1 MEQATTSKVVSVT
14 REANGVALIHLNR
27 PPANS
32 YDRGLIDDLNAA
44 IDEIRF
50 DESIG
55 AAILMSDL
63 PKFFSAGAD
72 INMFRTVSSKARAMT
87 ILHMHEVLLKMEHTP
102 KVFIAAIGGH
112 CLGGGLEIALATDFR
127 FAAEGEYRLGV
138 PEVTLGLLPGNGGTQ
153 RLPRLIGRQKA
164 MELLL
169 TGKPLDPTTAT
180 ALGVVDRLVAPDRL
194 LPDAIAF
201 AASLT
206 AGPTLAIGEIKLVAK
221 QGLEMALKAAWPS
234 SGPESSGFSKPRT
247 PKRASP
253 PSRRNA
259 SPPGKANK
267 LRAHTFTYAPRRPG
281 RLSARLGSRDFPRV
295 IFLRPAVRIG

>member
-14 REANGVALIHLNR
+14 REGNGVAFIHLNR

-55 AAILMSDL
+55 GAVLMSDL

-169 TGKPLDPTTAT
+169 TGRAVTPEEAER
-180 ALGVVDRLVAPDRL
+180 LGLVSRV
-194 LPDAIAF
+194 F
-201 AASLT
+201 AA
-206 AGPTLAIGEIKLVAK
+206 ADE
-221 QGLEMALKAAWPS
+221 
-234 SGPESSGFSKPRT
+234 F
-247 PKRASP
+247 
-253 PSRRNA
+253 
-259 SPPGKANK
+259 
-267 LRAHTFTYAPRRPG
+267 RAHVEKLAALPP
-281 RLSARLGSRDFPRV
+281 
-295 IFLRPAVRIG
+295 

>member
-1 MEQATTSKVVSVT
+1 MEQATRGKSRDPDETSKVVSVT
-14 REANGVALIHLNR
+14 REGNGVALIHLNR

-72 INMFRTVSSKARAMT
+72 INMFRTVSTRARAMT

-112 CLGGGLEIALATDFR
+112 CLGGGLEIALAADFR

-164 MELLL
+164 MELLV
-169 TGKPLDPTTAT
+169 TGKPMDPKTAA
-180 ALGVVDRLVAPDRL
+180 ALGVVDRLLPADQL
-194 LPDAIAF
+194 LPEAIAF
-201 AASLT
+201 AATLA
-206 AGPTLAIGEIKLVAK
+206 AGPTVAIGEIKLVAK
-221 QGLEMALKAAWPS
+221 QGLEMSLEGALALERGGIFRLFETADAREGMSAFAEKRKPS
-234 SGPESSGFSKPRT
+234 WKGE
-247 PKRASP
+247 
-253 PSRRNA
+253 
-259 SPPGKANK
+259 
-267 LRAHTFTYAPRRPG
+267 
-281 RLSARLGSRDFPRV
+281 
-295 IFLRPAVRIG
+295 

>member
-1 MEQATTSKVVSVT
+1 MEQATASTKVVSVT
-14 REANGVALIHLNR
+14 REGNGVALIHLNR

-55 AAILMSDL
+55 AAVLMSDL

-72 INMFRTVSSKARAMT
+72 INMFRTVTSKARAMT

-112 CLGGGLEIALATDFR
+112 CLGGGLEISLATDFR

-164 MELLL
+164 MELLV
-169 TGKPLDPTTAT
+169 TGKPL
-180 ALGVVDRLVAPDRL
+180 DRLVAPDRL
-194 LPDAIAF
+194 LAEAIAF
-201 AASLT
+201 AATLA
-206 AGPTLAIGEIKLVAK
+206 AGPTVAIGEIKLVAK
-221 QGLEMALKAAWPS
+221 QGLEMSLESALALEREGIFRLFETADAKE
-234 SGPESSGFSKPRT
+234 G
-247 PKRASP
+247 
-253 PSRRNA
+253 
-259 SPPGKANK
+259 
-267 LRAHTFTYAPRRPG
+267 
-281 RLSARLGSRDFPRV
+281 LSAFAEKRK
-295 IFLRPAVRIG
+295 PAFKGE

>member
-14 REANGVALIHLNR
+14 REGNGVALIHLNR

-55 AAILMSDL
+55 AAVLTSDL

-72 INMFRTVSSKARAMT
+72 INMFRTVRSKARAMT

-112 CLGGGLEIALATDFR
+112 CLGGGLEISLAPDFGL
-127 FAAEGEYRLGV
+127 AAEGESRLGV
-138 PEVTLGLLPGNGGTQ
+138 PEVTLGVLPGNGGTQ
-153 RLPRLIGRQKA
+153 RLPRLIGAQKA

-169 TGKPLDPTTAT
+169 TGQPVDPAT
-180 ALGVVDRLVAPDRL
+180 ALKLGIGGRLLPADRL
-194 LPDAIAF
+194 LPEAIEF
-201 AASLT
+201 ARSL
-206 AGPTLAIGEIKLVAK
+206 AKGPTMAIGEIKVAAK
-221 QGLEMALKAAWPS
+221 QGAEMSLDGALTLER
-234 SGPESSGFSKPRT
+234 GGIF
-247 PKRASP
+247 
-253 PSRRNA
+253 
-259 SPPGKANK
+259 
-267 LRAHTFTYAPRRPG
+267 
-281 RLSARLGSRDFPRV
+281 RLF
-295 IFLRPAVRIG
+295 

>member
-1 MEQATTSKVVSVT
+1 MEQATASARVVSVT
-14 REANGVALIHLNR
+14 RESGGVALIHLNR

-32 YDRGLIDDLNAA
+32 YDRRFIDDLNAA

-55 AAILMSDL
+55 AAVLTSDL

-72 INMFRTVSSKARAMT
+72 IGMFRSATSKARAMT

-102 KVFIAAIGGH
+102 KIFIAAIGGH
-112 CLGGGLEIALATDFR
+112 CLGGGLEITLATDFR

-169 TGKPLDPTTAT
+169 TGKPLDPKSAFD
-180 ALGVVDRLVAPDRL
+180 LGVVDRLVPTDRL
-194 LPDAIAF
+194 LPEAVAF
-201 AASLT
+201 AATLA
-206 AGPTLAIGEIKLVAK
+206 AGPSVAIGEIKLVAK
-221 QGLEMALKAAWPS
+221 QGFEMSLESGLGLEREGIFRLFETADAKEGLAAFA
-234 SGPESSGFSKPRT
+234 EKRKPT
-247 PKRASP
+247 WK
-253 PSRRNA
+253 
-259 SPPGKANK
+259 GE
-267 LRAHTFTYAPRRPG
+267 
-281 RLSARLGSRDFPRV
+281 
-295 IFLRPAVRIG
+295 

>member
-1 MEQATTSKVVSVT
+1 MEQATTSARVVSVSK
-14 REANGVALIHLNR
+14 EQGGVALIHLNR

-32 YDRGLIDDLNAA
+32 YDRQFIDDLNAA

-55 AAILMSDL
+55 AAVLTSDN

-72 INMFRTVSSKARAMT
+72 IGMFRSVTSKVRAMT
-87 ILHMHEVLLKMEHTP
+87 ILHMHEVLLKLEHTP
-102 KVFIAAIGGH
+102 KIFIAAIGGH

-169 TGKPLDPTTAT
+169 TGKPLDPKA
-180 ALGVVDRLVAPDRL
+180 AAGLGIIDRL
-194 LPDAIAF
+194 LPADRLLPEAGAF
-201 AASLT
+201 AA
-206 AGPTLAIGEIKLVAK
+206 TLAGGPRAASGEV
-221 QGLEMALKAAWPS
+221 
-234 SGPESSGFSKPRT
+234 KPV
-247 PKRASP
+247 
-253 PSRRNA
+253 
-259 SPPGKANK
+259 GEE
-267 LRAHTFTYAPRRPG
+267 G
-281 RLSARLGSRDFPRV
+281 
-295 IFLRPAVRIG
+295 

>member
-32 YDRGLIDDLNAA
+32 YDRGLIDELNAA

-55 AAILMSDL
+55 AAVLMSDL

-153 RLPRLIGRQKA
+153 RLPRLIGRQI
-164 MELLL
+164 
-169 TGKPLDPTTAT
+169 
-180 ALGVVDRLVAPDRL
+180 VDRLVAADRL

-201 AASLT
+201 AATLA

-221 QGLEMALKAAWPS
+221 QGLEMSLESGLALERAGIFRLFETGDAKEGLAAFA
-234 SGPESSGFSKPRT
+234 EKRKPT
-247 PKRASP
+247 WK
-253 PSRRNA
+253 
-259 SPPGKANK
+259 GE
-267 LRAHTFTYAPRRPG
+267 
-281 RLSARLGSRDFPRV
+281 
-295 IFLRPAVRIG
+295 

>member
-14 REANGVALIHLNR
+14 REGNAVALIHLNR
-27 PPANS
+27 SPANS
-32 YDRGLIDDLNAA
+32 YDRGLIDELNDA

-55 AAILMSDL
+55 AAVLMSDL

-169 TGKPLDPTTAT
+169 TGKPLDPKAAA
-180 ALGVVDRLVAPDRL
+180 ALGIVDRLVAPDQL

-201 AASLT
+201 AATLA
-206 AGPTLAIGEIKLVAK
+206 AGPTVAIGEIKLAAK
-221 QGLEMALKAAWPS
+221 QGLEMPLESALALERGGIFRLFETADAKE
-234 SGPESSGFSKPRT
+234 G
-247 PKRASP
+247 
-253 PSRRNA
+253 
-259 SPPGKANK
+259 
-267 LRAHTFTYAPRRPG
+267 
-281 RLSARLGSRDFPRV
+281 LSAFAEKRKPNFKGWNDPEDRYRLPTLD
-295 IFLRPAVRIG
+295 

>member
-14 REANGVALIHLNR
+14 RESNGVALIHLNR

-55 AAILMSDL
+55 AAVLMSDL

-169 TGKPLDPTTAT
+169 TGKPLDPKTAV
-180 ALGVVDRLVAPDRL
+180 ALGVVDRLIPPDQM
-194 LPDAIAF
+194 LPEAIAF
-201 AASLT
+201 AAAL
-206 AGPTLAIGEIKLVAK
+206 AKGPTMAIGEIKLVAK
-221 QGLEMALKAAWPS
+221 QGLEMPLESAL
-234 SGPESSGFSKPRT
+234 GLE
-247 PKRASP
+247 RAGIF
-253 PSRRNA
+253 RLFETA
-259 SPPGKANK
+259 DAQEG
-267 LRAHTFTYAPRRPG
+267 LRAFAEKRKPSWKG
-281 RLSARLGSRDFPRV
+281 E
-295 IFLRPAVRIG
+295 